1 MSAKTTATL
10 TSKGLATRRRIVIGA
25 ADEIRERGASETTL
39 DDIRART
46 STSKSQLFH
55 YFPDGKDQLLLE
67 VARVEA
73 ERVLSD
79 QQPHLGRLNSWSAW
93 QSWRNAVVDR
103 YRRQGR
109 HCPLSGLV
117 SQLGRNSSGTQAVIT
132 ALLDRWQ
139 AEIAAGIREMQ
150 RQGKVAARLDVEQT
164 AAALLAGI
172 QGGVMVMLTTGRLTH
187 LEAALDTGIAHLR
200 SSLS

>member
-1 MSAKTTATL
+1 MSAKASATL
-10 TSKGLATRRRIVIGA
+10 TRKGLATRQRIVVGA
-25 ADEIRERGASETTL
+25 ADEIRERGATETTL

-55 YFPDGKDQLLLE
+55 YFPDGKEQLLVE

-109 HCPLSGLV
+109 HCPLAGLV
-117 SQLGRNSSGTQAVIT
+117 SQLGRNSPGTQAVIT

-139 AEIAAGIREMQ
+139 AAIAAGIREMQ

-200 SSLS
+200 SSVS